1 MDNKLNDIN
10 TINTQIL
17 EFLYYESISL
27 TISYAENY
35 LLSIQDKNSDNVT
48 EDKKYKD
55 KKKIDDINIVIKS
68 YLDTQKIVFTEDL
81 LKKGKLCSLVSLV
94 FNLSSH
100 REVSEK
106 LIYLFLEVSQTHIKR
121 ISQDVF
127 WFDLYLLLQIQMT
140 IELNG
145 IVKRPVSM
153 ITKAVFNEY
162 QNHEIFSLITI
173 QKLKYYSCKKNEII
187 KELENSTMEEIVN
200 KYPHTQ
206 FVEKMV
212 IFFKYLLK
220 NFPTPILLY
229 NKPSYLLL

>member
-100 REVSEK
+100 RE
-106 LIYLFLEVSQTHIKR
+106 
-121 ISQDVF
+121 
-127 WFDLYLLLQIQMT
+127 MT

-187 KELENSTMEEIVN
+187 KELENSTMEEILPELN
-200 KYPHTQ
+200 ET
-206 FVEKMV
+206 F
-212 IFFKYLLK
+212 I
-220 NFPTPILLY
+220 
-229 NKPSYLLL
+229 